1 MSKFI
6 ETGVVDKI
14 SDYFMDWID
23 GNKYNIKIIKTPT
36 RYKAGYSSRITGY
49 GSSIISR
56 KGSYNIKF
64 EVVNNVG
71 DILIF
76 FNELNKIVDRW
87 KLKGKMHSSGVVG
100 NKIKFSLEI

>member
-36 RYKAGYSSRITGY
+36 RYKAGYSSRITG
-49 GSSIISR
+49 
-56 KGSYNIKF
+56 K
-64 EVVNNVG
+64 VLT
-71 DILIF
+71 LIMDQV
-76 FNELNKIVDRW
+76 K
-87 KLKGKMHSSGVVG
+87 KKGKSAYMRM
-100 NKIKFSLEI
+100 IL